1 MVEEVKNLHFFSC
14 ATFSTRAVRAC
25 AGRAT
30 EQSIKPV
37 RVDSLIAFK
46 CTLSCGHTAI
56 VYRDQPTVL
65 EITAQTEAPR
75 TIHCRGSRTAF
86 AKAWQRVVGMVQEEV
101 IDDGMK
107 LRPLT
112 LARRELRDQLRVS
125 LMDIKLVVA
134 QTFVQIMQSFHS
146 LCSGQPQPGRGNGQ
160 ASSAGVEIPTNYTLR
175 YSLHNVVADGY
186 LGCELDVAEGQDERF
201 FIGNEL
207 ARDGPTRQRTGFF
220 NVYREFIE

>member
-1 MVEEVKNLHFFSC
+1 
-14 ATFSTRAVRAC
+14 
-25 AGRAT
+25 
-30 EQSIKPV
+30 
-37 RVDSLIAFK
+37 
-46 CTLSCGHTAI
+46 
-56 VYRDQPTVL
+56 
-65 EITAQTEAPR
+65 
-75 TIHCRGSRTAF
+75 
-86 AKAWQRVVGMVQEEV
+86 
-101 IDDGMK
+101 
-107 LRPLT
+107 
-112 LARRELRDQLRVS
+112 
-125 LMDIKLVVA
+125 MDIKLVVA

-220 NVYREFIE
+220 FVFRVFFVLVVLFFFVVYARPVFAEQGPARPTRLRRGVFARLSVAIERIGVMEVGGSVYQRASLVCLQRGHRLRNEARMMSMALGQAGDEFTARRRESLPPSRTCRLAGQYT